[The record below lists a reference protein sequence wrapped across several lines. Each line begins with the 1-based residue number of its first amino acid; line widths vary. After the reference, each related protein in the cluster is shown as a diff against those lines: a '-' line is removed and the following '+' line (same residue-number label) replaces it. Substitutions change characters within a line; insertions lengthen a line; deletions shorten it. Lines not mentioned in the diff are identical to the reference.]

1 MKKTLKEKAAIFRTK
16 AVMLKEQ
23 NVRLQNGMSNVSE
36 QNKSLELEVE
46 KLKSALVVK
55 DLQKDLD
62 HSEEKQISYTDVPAL
77 PNLLNLTLLEL
88 NNNSIGNRGV
98 SALALRGLA
107 HAARVVHDPVHTIL
121 EQRRE
126 VLLPRRRHVQHNAAA
141 REQLLRP
148 VPVRPP
154 LL

>member
-1 MKKTLKEKAAIFRTK
+1 MRSINVNKKGKTMKKTLKEKTAIFRTK

-62 HSEEKQISYTDVPAL
+62 HSEEKHKLKDKLIKVLEERPKDVKIEVKQPVYGNGYSVL
-77 PNLLNLTLLEL
+77 D
-88 NNNSIGNRGV
+88 NNTTSTSITTTANG
-98 SALALRGLA
+98 SAGFLR
-107 HAARVVHDPVHTIL
+107 
-121 EQRRE
+121 
-126 VLLPRRRHVQHNAAA
+126 
-141 REQLLRP
+141 
-148 VPVRPP
+148 
-154 LL
+154 

>member
-1 MKKTLKEKAAIFRTK
+1 MRSINVNKKGKTMKKTLKEKAAIFRTK

-62 HSEEKQISYTDVPAL
+62 HSEEKHKLKDKLIKV
-77 PNLLNLTLLEL
+77 LEERPK
-88 NNNSIGNRGV
+88 NV
-98 SALALRGLA
+98 K
-107 HAARVVHDPVHTIL
+107 V
-121 EQRRE
+121 E
-126 VLLPRRRHVQHNAAA
+126 VQHPVYNNGYSVLDNNTTGTSISTTANGSAGF
-141 REQLLRP
+141 LR
-148 VPVRPP
+148 
-154 LL
+154 

>member
-1 MKKTLKEKAAIFRTK
+1 MRNINVNKKGKTMKKTLKEKAAIFRTK

-62 HSEEKQISYTDVPAL
+62 HSEEKHKLKDKLIKVLEERPKDVKVEVQQPVYGNGYSVL
-77 PNLLNLTLLEL
+77 D
-88 NNNSIGNRGV
+88 NNTTGTSITTTANG
-98 SALALRGLA
+98 SAGFYSR
-107 HAARVVHDPVHTIL
+107 
-121 EQRRE
+121 
-126 VLLPRRRHVQHNAAA
+126 
-141 REQLLRP
+141 
-148 VPVRPP
+148 
-154 LL
+154 

>member
-62 HSEEKQISYTDVPAL
+62 HSEEKHKLKDKLIKVLEERPKDVKVEVQQPVYGNGYSVL
-77 PNLLNLTLLEL
+77 D
-88 NNNSIGNRGV
+88 NNTTGTSITTTANG
-98 SALALRGLA
+98 SAGFYSR
-107 HAARVVHDPVHTIL
+107 
-121 EQRRE
+121 
-126 VLLPRRRHVQHNAAA
+126 
-141 REQLLRP
+141 
-148 VPVRPP
+148 
-154 LL
+154 

>member
-1 MKKTLKEKAAIFRTK
+1 MRSINVNKKGKTMKKTLKEKTAIFRTK

-62 HSEEKQISYTDVPAL
+62 HSEEKHKLKDKLIKVLEERPKDVKVEVQQPVYDNGYSA
-77 PNLLNLTLLEL
+77 L
-88 NNNSIGNRGV
+88 NNNTTSTSITTTANG
-98 SALALRGLA
+98 SAGFLR
-107 HAARVVHDPVHTIL
+107 
-121 EQRRE
+121 
-126 VLLPRRRHVQHNAAA
+126 
-141 REQLLRP
+141 
-148 VPVRPP
+148 
-154 LL
+154 

>member
-1 MKKTLKEKAAIFRTK
+1 MRSINVNKKGKTMKKTLKEKTAIFRTK

-62 HSEEKQISYTDVPAL
+62 HSEEKHKLKDKLIKVLEERPKDVKIEVKQPVYGNGYSVL
-77 PNLLNLTLLEL
+77 D
-88 NNNSIGNRGV
+88 NNTTGTSITTTNG
-98 SALALRGLA
+98 SAGFLR
-107 HAARVVHDPVHTIL
+107 
-121 EQRRE
+121 
-126 VLLPRRRHVQHNAAA
+126 
-141 REQLLRP
+141 
-148 VPVRPP
+148 
-154 LL
+154 

>member
-1 MKKTLKEKAAIFRTK
+1 MRSINVNKKGKTMKKTLKEKAAIFRTK

-62 HSEEKQISYTDVPAL
+62 HSEEKHKLKDKLIKV
-77 PNLLNLTLLEL
+77 LEERPKNVKVEVQQPVY
-88 NNNSIGNRGV
+88 NNGYSVLDNNTTSSSITTTSNGTAYG
-98 SALALRGLA
+98 SGGFLR
-107 HAARVVHDPVHTIL
+107 
-121 EQRRE
+121 
-126 VLLPRRRHVQHNAAA
+126 
-141 REQLLRP
+141 
-148 VPVRPP
+148 
-154 LL
+154 

>member
-55 DLQKDLD
+55 DLQKDLN
-62 HSEEKQISYTDVPAL
+62 HSEEKHKLKDKLIKVLEERPKDVKVEVQQPVYGNGYSVL
-77 PNLLNLTLLEL
+77 D
-88 NNNSIGNRGV
+88 NNTTSTSITTTANG
-98 SALALRGLA
+98 SAGFLRW
-107 HAARVVHDPVHTIL
+107 DIHTK
-121 EQRRE
+121 
-126 VLLPRRRHVQHNAAA
+126 
-141 REQLLRP
+141 
-148 VPVRPP
+148 
-154 LL
+154 

>member
-16 AVMLKEQ
+16 AAMLKEQ

-62 HSEEKQISYTDVPAL
+62 HSEEKHKLKDKLIKVLEERPKDVKVEVQQPVYGNGYSVL
-77 PNLLNLTLLEL
+77 D
-88 NNNSIGNRGV
+88 NNTTGTSITTTANG
-98 SALALRGLA
+98 SAGFYSR
-107 HAARVVHDPVHTIL
+107 
-121 EQRRE
+121 
-126 VLLPRRRHVQHNAAA
+126 
-141 REQLLRP
+141 
-148 VPVRPP
+148 
-154 LL
+154 

>member
-1 MKKTLKEKAAIFRTK
+1 MKKTLKEKTAIFRTK

-62 HSEEKQISYTDVPAL
+62 HSEEKHKLKDKLIKVLEERPKDVKVEVQQPVYGNGYSVL
-77 PNLLNLTLLEL
+77 D
-88 NNNSIGNRGV
+88 NNTTGTSITTTANG
-98 SALALRGLA
+98 SAGFYSR
-107 HAARVVHDPVHTIL
+107 
-121 EQRRE
+121 
-126 VLLPRRRHVQHNAAA
+126 
-141 REQLLRP
+141 
-148 VPVRPP
+148 
-154 LL
+154 

>member
-1 MKKTLKEKAAIFRTK
+1 MRSVNVNKKGKTMKKTLKEKAAIFKTR

-62 HSEEKQISYTDVPAL
+62 HSEEKHKLKDQLIK
-77 PNLLNLTLLEL
+77 
-88 NNNSIGNRGV
+88 
-98 SALALRGLA
+98 
-107 HAARVVHDPVHTIL
+107 
-121 EQRRE
+121 
-126 VLLPRRRHVQHNAAA
+126 VL
-141 REQLLRP
+141 
-148 VPVRPP
+148 
-154 LL
+154 

>member
-23 NVRLQNGMSNVSE
+23 NVRLQNGMSSVSE

-62 HSEEKQISYTDVPAL
+62 HSEEKHKLKDKLIKVLEERPKDVKV
-77 PNLLNLTLLEL
+77 E
-88 NNNSIGNRGV
+88 V
-98 SALALRGLA
+98 QQ
-107 HAARVVHDPVHTIL
+107 PVHSNGYA
-121 EQRRE
+121 
-126 VLLPRRRHVQHNAAA
+126 VLDNNTTGTSITTTANGSAGF
-141 REQLLRP
+141 LRWDIHTK
-148 VPVRPP
+148 
-154 LL
+154 

>member
-1 MKKTLKEKAAIFRTK
+1 MRSINVNKKGRTMKKTLKEKAAIFRTK

-62 HSEEKQISYTDVPAL
+62 HSEEKHKLKDEIIS
-77 PNLLNLTLLEL
+77 LLKDRPKN
-88 NNNSIGNRGV
+88 V
-98 SALALRGLA
+98 K
-107 HAARVVHDPVHTIL
+107 V
-121 EQRRE
+121 E
-126 VLLPRRRHVQHNAAA
+126 VLPASAGSTLINGAGTGTTITTSSSSYGIR
-141 REQLLRP
+141 
-148 VPVRPP
+148 
-154 LL
+154 